1 MAENKDANELSN
13 LMNNININNENI
25 LKLINDEFEV
35 SVNKFSKQK
44 HTKTKPGSLKYLLFG
59 SEISKQSILIKIGK
73 LGEEYL
79 KMFIKNNLEL
89 KLLHC
94 GIIKLSKCNKKKDFD
109 LIWVNEKCKIV
120 YYREAKSNIDL
131 DTEKLPA
138 TIEKIKLLE
147 KELKIKYPE
156 YKINSGILN
165 WSIYDKTDTN
175 SKHAL
180 TEFEKNNIIVDH
192 FGEFLEL
199 VNIEWNKEGFH
210 RYWRKLGNIIDTN
223 NQ

>member
-1 MAENKDANELSN
+1 MSEIKELSN
-13 LMNNININNENI
+13 LMDNLNVNDVNL
-25 LKLINDEFEV
+25 LKSINDKFERTIID
-35 SVNKFSKQK
+35 FSKQK

-59 SEISKQSILIKIGK
+59 VEISRQSISIKMGK

-79 KMFIKNNLEL
+79 KMFIENNSEL
-89 KLLHC
+89 KLLSC
-94 GIIKLSKCNKKKDFD
+94 GISKLITCNKKKDFD
-109 LIWVNEKCKIV
+109 LIWIDEKNKKV
-120 YYREAKSNIDL
+120 YYREAKANIDL

-147 KELKIKYPE
+147 KELIKKYPE

-175 SKHAL
+175 SKSAL
-180 TEFEKNNIIVDH
+180 TQFEENNIIVDH
-192 FGEFLEL
+192 FSEFLEL
-199 VNIEWNKEGFH
+199 VNIEWNKEGFN
-210 RYWRKLGNIIDTN
+210 RYWRKLGNIINSN